1 MLKRVTCRLPLVSDI
16 RTHRVQSSENKFIVL
31 RSVTPRF
38 PPFFVSFAFFL
49 SFRLGLST
57 AIRKIREAVLKDSLP
72 PSCSVQ
78 RAKKRRTMENR
89 GETVEKRGGSLSD

>member
-16 RTHRVQSSENKFIVL
+16 RTHHVQSSENKFIVL

-57 AIRKIREAVLKDSLP
+57 AIRKIREVVLKDSYS
-72 PSCSVQ
+72 PSLLQ
-78 RAKKRRTMENR
+78 RSKSEKETHN
-89 GETVEKRGGSLSD
+89 GE